1 MTEVT
6 NDATDGRTDGQ
17 AAEFHVCR
25 RTDARN
31 SVAYKLTTD
40 IWIIFRVALKFKDNL
55 ISSIISI
62 LVAETGK
69 INSKHFWRENSNVKF
84 KRFNCNF
91 SLRHLNFQAKNSHFN
106 F

>member
-62 LVAETGK
+62 FVAKT
-69 INSKHFWRENSNVKF
+69 ISTYFLREKSNVSIVTF
-84 KRFNCNF
+84 
-91 SLRHLNFQAKNSHFN
+91 LYYLNFQAKNSHFN